1 MEAENNF
8 LTIWVSRESA
18 VSCMRWKHEGSP
30 RTSGRAVEL
39 FHIPSCVMN
48 VLPCCSLFNCDS
60 EAFLF
65 WGVGII
71 NNNNKKKKTRKI
83 YNLFLYCSI
92 SVYNCSF

>member
-71 NNNNKKKKTRKI
+71 NNNNKKKTRKI